1 MHFVIFFEIAGLC
14 RVGLQTLLNLKHLV
28 VRFSDNRGL
37 RKLLKT
43 KCEDLRRRGGI
54 KASFLMEIQRSLA
67 AHENMTVARSEYT
80 RGHVFAKFIRRNS
93 RYALYH
99 RYFTPF
105 YKTDIKILQKDS
117 GTKGDI
123 TSMQYISQYYSW
135 IIYF

>member
-1 MHFVIFFEIAGLC
+1 
-14 RVGLQTLLNLKHLV
+14 
-28 VRFSDNRGL
+28 
-37 RKLLKT
+37 
-43 KCEDLRRRGGI
+43 
-54 KASFLMEIQRSLA
+54 MEIQRSLA